1 MHKRFGKNDFIFVGV
16 LLIICIAVLLLFS
29 LIEGEENG
37 WVVVTRD
44 GKEVG
49 RYPLSVE
56 QTIELKDVSGEVTNV
71 LEITEECAKMKEADC
86 PDKLCVHQKAINRAG
101 ESIICLPNRVVVT
114 VESEEEA
121 EFDGISQ

>member
-37 WVVVTRD
+37 WVVVTKD

-71 LEITEECAKMKEADC
+71 LEITEECAKMNEVDC

-101 ESIICLPNRVVVT
+101 ECIICLPNRVVVT